1 MLKKFG
7 KAFLS
12 LFMMLTIMTVSY
24 AADVD
29 NIFGITA
36 HAASYK
42 EKATSMIEFYKN
54 GSALD
59 RKKVSDEE
67 LYVFGIFVSNF
78 LMPFQS
84 QVGSVSSDSF
94 VTQMAQMFFGDAYTA
109 QQLSDMKYTL
119 GLVQTA
125 QSDSR
130 KRLIQCVT
138 GTPVSASTLYMGFKG
153 FYSPTQQ
160 DGKRISN
167 LEQYFT
173 YEGSGYSIGNKPS
186 VEYGFDDVVW
196 ATGTSAFDVILG
208 QLISICPSQA
218 GVYMGTK
225 GNLTS
230 NLYVDCFGNI
240 SDSNGIVIVP
250 ACMNPFAFYNRYLDE
265 NRRPM
270 TSTGS
275 LCPVQLPINNA
286 FWMGTMVTPQ
296 SLSSRVGIAP
306 DSVIGGADNPTEESE
321 IVYTF
326 DYTVP
331 VGPDTSVGSPGLSF
345 GYKQDLKVSS
355 SFSVHEA
362 MFDDGGKHDE
372 LLDLST
378 LGACLLVFP
387 GSSLSDIAQLAME
400 LNHEYYALYS
410 TDDGVSYNDCCC
422 AITIMIDVNNLEDPV
437 GYGVSETDRD
447 GIGAGDNIPCFDS
460 STCAYP
466 ALSILNLLCIDSSD
480 GFSDA
485 LLEKLKSLKC
495 NIYTIYDPNS
505 SGDQAIAY
513 FNDYATMPYNCGTG
527 ILLSDN
533 LDFDTKITC
542 YESFTSDT
550 KVTKSLRDLWGEG
563 IDTPNELLGHITQ
576 FSYGMYTA
584 GELIRGD
591 MPSTPKK
598 DDVDLVY
605 TIMDTYISLPN
616 LYMPLSKWSDST
628 TILVGLNTLD
638 GDELGIYFDAAIN
651 KAFRDAWAKASGNE
665 DVSYATLI
673 GGSKKDGSDGYLMT
687 GKDGFFDAWN
697 FVGGTAIP
705 AGLFLDDIAL
715 FDTYNNFSDSLAE
728 SINVISMYRNKST
741 GTWWSADETF
751 GTSVKSVYR
760 QLVDATQDYINSLPN
775 DGDKLF
781 SYASNIAQRNQ
792 TQIKVSDGGPS
803 LSDYGSNSDSN
814 STSAQKAFETFMKIN
829 VGGIISD
836 ASTEAEKVENI
847 AGATSDFVA
856 SNEFYSGFDFNNYR
870 DELVRSCSNIAFN
883 YSSTEIPDEFFY
895 RTLLAAVLNDP
906 AWLITGGNTKYD
918 FTDGLL
924 HIVALMS
931 ISKGELSETII
942 DLTSVKDP
950 NWNLSNDKTELATA
964 LGFGVDDYSSTI
976 PNPDAV
982 SDTEAKW
989 WNPTT
994 WGNIFNT
1001 AVYMNHCFLQKAHPR
1016 MQDETVK
1023 KGIGAAVLAIIG
1035 GILVA
1040 VATIVIVAI
1049 VAGLAT
1055 VTCGLVLVAL
1065 AGVACLVGAAITAA
1079 NQSSSIAAQKAALY
1093 KYYSGGNF
1101 TGKNKVMADSAA
1113 AALGN
1118 NSDENCRAQNTPMI
1132 TRLIDAYGGS
1142 KDGVAGDLLAGNV
1155 YVSDYTLYGPRSSFS
1170 SALGGVSKVY
1180 TTQGIVDA
1188 DKISSKVGSYITN
1201 DVNLWGGIYYAYM
1214 VDIFGLT
1221 IKDNVMSSAQ
1231 LKTNLPAVPDFNDGN
1246 NMDLSSLLNGG
1257 DELDSEQA
1265 ETEKRRDLM
1274 QRFDLM
1280 TGLSTA
1286 ADYVSQWLSN
1296 TLNGFLIDAHNG
1308 ITGGSGSGN
1317 IANIGGGSLYTGYS
1331 SYLATSTLSEMP
1343 FTSWVM
1349 EYYNII
1355 YTVLMVIIL
1364 VLAIFM
1370 CVTGHRTIRKS
1381 IFSVLLMA
1389 FILLLPRLCIDSLVT
1404 ISNTVAQATY
1414 KDRFSFWAYAQ
1425 HQQYM
1430 TQMENAEKKDDKI
1443 EFLIVTNMQQAE
1455 DYYSSDKGV
1464 TLKWMSPKKSSYWDA
1479 LNGITGG
1486 SEDSLNMSVFK
1497 WLFQGQF
1504 SQTAYAT
1511 DPLATYVYR
1520 PYNDIAMSAR
1530 SWTKDKLTI
1539 SGTNFMA
1546 LGKKESEI
1554 LRESYVYDYAQGI
1567 KTYSSKLSVDWD
1579 IKPAHMNYDNAS
1591 GSGSSYKIANAKY
1604 VPDVSSSTSLGKIAN
1619 CYVWGYYYDPVTSLT
1634 LDSDSFVSTSDTTD
1648 YLKAYPCIKDSSAS
1662 SHTYAGL
1669 QKFGDSGVKGLDV
1682 SLELYYQYSES
1693 PYYYFYQMFKDA
1705 KSRYGNNSMKKLL
1718 MSDRFFKYSDVK
1730 NTAAVGK
1737 GEVTEGTLMDFLDLE
1752 SLFTFV
1758 IPYMQASNYYVDE
1771 WTDLWGMSVEAGDP
1785 EGFSDNLK
1793 GIWKMYAPWV
1803 DAMYDTSYA
1812 RGTIKIAGK
1821 RISLDDAINPGAYA
1835 EYRPM
1840 VFGMADAE
1848 RNYVATSDMT
1858 DVEKRI
1864 IKVLENTYIDLM
1876 YLNNY
1881 SDFDDEV
1888 LLSAAAMIA
1897 TFNFNEAFSE
1907 NAILGDNITMYPT
1920 GYEVKNFS
1928 YDSFMRMSLMN
1939 TTGAS
1944 VFSDEDIY
1952 TTVLENTSFVT
1963 GLLLIVND
1971 AVACY
1976 ALPVLKMVVLIGLF
1990 FLGLLICVGGFLSP
2004 PEKIIKFVGKQFLIP
2019 VGMFFGILV
2028 ANILISALFVG
2039 EGLTNYV
2046 GQRAV
2051 TVTTGDPT
2059 MTILLMLAINCLVC
2073 FGLYMTLKTLLRS
2086 FKVSLNWVVGAT
2098 VGFAGAILH
2107 KAKATLHGVAGTG
2120 ARVAGSVVRGVGNMA
2135 RTDTITSAIR
2145 GASNRRRQSRDSD
2158 SEPVKRY
2165 KGGSGSDSETDKHN
2179 SNVTA
2184 RSPEGL
2190 GHSSGNEANKTPTAL
2205 NEKSRILDKSDVK
2218 SSTETYVGEDGKTHK
2233 RKKYHTYARGTTSA
2247 ERKEAKGYSKQQ
2259 YAKSVAEINHAS
2271 QDVTGLNGFKKKRE
2285 LQKKYMTE
2293 AQFANGGKKLSRADK
2308 KKYAQKASSE
2318 IKAQRA
2324 AFATQRSEAK
2334 AAYHKSKQAIRDS
2347 KKGRMVDVTEEKTA
2361 ELRAKL
2367 KANQEKSA
2375 ASLAEREQKHQEIQE
2390 KRRESAQRHE
2400 AARKAAEE
2408 KRVADQRKR
2417 EEDFIHEMNYRE
2429 AQEKKA
2435 KFDRKDNQRK
2445 ASQVK
2450 KADNVAKYLQKNQGG
2465 KQAQAARDA
2474 GFDLSDKNLSKNS
2487 EFRDY
2492 VSKQTS
2498 KKNTQRSVAKKR
2510 GKK

>member
-1 MLKKFG
+1 MFKKIG

-36 HAASYK
+36 HAASYT

-59 RKKVSDEE
+59 RKKVSKDE
-67 LYVFGIFVSNF
+67 LYVFGVFVSNF

-84 QVGSVSSDSF
+84 QVGTMSSDAF
-94 VTQMAQMFFGDAYTA
+94 VTQMAQTFFGDAYTA

-119 GLVQTA
+119 GMVQTA
-125 QSDSR
+125 QSNSR
-130 KRLIQCVT
+130 RKIIDCDTRTPISVNSMYMNFT
-138 GTPVSASTLYMGFKG
+138 GF
-153 FYSPTQQ
+153 FSPTQL
-160 DGKRISN
+160 DNGSSSA
-167 LEQYFT
+167 LHYYT
-173 YEGSGYSIGNKPS
+173 YEGSSSKIS
-186 VEYGFDDVVW
+186 AVSTTADTCDFTDVVW
-196 ATGTSAFDVILG
+196 ASGISVCDVILG
-208 QLISICPSQA
+208 QLISVCPSQA
-218 GVYMGTK
+218 AVYMGTAS
-225 GNLTS
+225 NLTS
-230 NLYVDCFGNI
+230 ILFIDCFGNI
-240 SDSNGIVIVP
+240 SDSNNTVIVP
-250 ACMNPFAFYNRYLDE
+250 ACMNPFSFYNSYLDE
-265 NRRPM
+265 NRKPTVGLRDEI
-270 TSTGS
+270 T
-275 LCPVQLPINNA
+275 CPIQLPINNA
-286 FWMGTMVTPQ
+286 FWMGTMATPQ
-296 SLSSRVGIAP
+296 SLASRVSFKASKHNSAADDDDTVLEEVYFVTQSAYTSDSYYLARPGILP
-306 DSVIGGADNPTEESE
+306 YDSTSLDSDSGLI
-321 IVYTF
+321 Y
-326 DYTVP
+326 P
-331 VGPDTSVGSPGLSF
+331 VENIQNLAEGTATGQFVL
-345 GYKQDLKVSS
+345 
-355 SFSVHEA
+355 
-362 MFDDGGKHDE
+362 
-372 LLDLST
+372 LLD
-378 LGACLLVFP
+378 
-387 GSSLSDIAQLAME
+387 
-400 LNHEYYALYS
+400 
-410 TDDGVSYNDCCC
+410 
-422 AITIMIDVNNLEDPV
+422 
-437 GYGVSETDRD
+437 
-447 GIGAGDNIPCFDS
+447 
-460 STCAYP
+460 
-466 ALSILNLLCIDSSD
+466 
-480 GFSDA
+480 
-485 LLEKLKSLKC
+485 
-495 NIYTIYDPNS
+495 
-505 SGDQAIAY
+505 
-513 FNDYATMPYNCGTG
+513 
-527 ILLSDN
+527 
-533 LDFDTKITC
+533 
-542 YESFTSDT
+542 
-550 KVTKSLRDLWGEG
+550 
-563 IDTPNELLGHITQ
+563 NELLTKWKTSAPDNWYVSSFFSNVLGLSDTSSSLGLFPCLDTSLTYETDASLTFDLNGVHTSPVICDDGITLGIVLYPSQ
-576 FSYGMYTA
+576 IKDSSKPGAYWGAEDCYGLNKIFY
-584 GELIRGD
+584 ELMWDSDGNYKHTMFYMSSKAEEHTVTVD
-591 MPSTPKK
+591 GK
-598 DDVDLVY
+598 DVDIGDTSFTFTLSELPAAALGKAVYGNDDDIHCTLEYTGGALESGYIYSLQGDDLVAASSDDEEADTY
-605 TIMDTYISLPN
+605 SVMDCYISLSN
-616 LYMPLSKWSDST
+616 LYIPLSRWTNSST
-628 TILVGLNTLD
+628 VLTGIRSAD
-638 GDELGIYFDAAIN
+638 GDEIGIYFSPEISTYFIN
-651 KAFRDAWAKASGNE
+651 AWKTASGNSGK
-665 DVSYATLI
+665 SYADLT
-673 GGSKKDGSDGYLMT
+673 SEEYLVK
-687 GKDGFFDAWN
+687 GKDGYFDPWN
-697 FVGGTAIP
+697 FTGGTAIP
-705 AGLFLDDIAL
+705 YGLVLDDIAL
-715 FDTYNNFSDSLAE
+715 FDTYNSFSESLAD
-728 SINVISMYRNKST
+728 SISVISMYKNKT
-741 GTWWSADETF
+741 AATWWADDSSH
-751 GTSVKSVYR
+751 GVAVKSVYR
-760 QLVDATQDYINSLPN
+760 QIVDATQACIDAKNG
-775 DGDKLF
+775 DGWFTFAGD
-781 SYASNIAQRNQ
+781 IAKR
-792 TQIKVSDGGPS
+792 
-803 LSDYGSNSDSN
+803 
-814 STSAQKAFETFMKIN
+814 F
-829 VGGIISD
+829 
-836 ASTEAEKVENI
+836 AEGN
-847 AGATSDFVA
+847 
-856 SNEFYSGFDFNNYR
+856 FD
-870 DELVRSCSNIAFN
+870 D
-883 YSSTEIPDEFFY
+883 YSSTGVESAYTALMNIDIDSDMDIKNTAASNVSAIANLNTLPNGGSGDHDISYNDIISNCKSLAILDSVNQGEFAK
-895 RTLLAAVLNDP
+895 RAILATVLNDP
-906 AWLITGGNTKYD
+906 AWLIADNYLFKSVVVLQIILEGDSVDGIPCSMPTFSDKIESLNDTSSFDLGKVRSTPLPNVAADDVTKINNFGD
-918 FTDGLL
+918 LFTK
-924 HIVALMS
+924 AF
-931 ISKGELSETII
+931 
-942 DLTSVKDP
+942 
-950 NWNLSNDKTELATA
+950 AT
-964 LGFGVDDYSSTI
+964 
-976 PNPDAV
+976 
-982 SDTEAKW
+982 
-989 WNPTT
+989 TT
-994 WGNIFNT
+994 
-1001 AVYMNHCFLQKAHPR
+1001 YLNHCFLQKAHPA
-1016 MQDETVK
+1016 MPTKTQHANWGGVIIQFVGFAMLAVATAIMLAAIAAGTVIT
-1023 KGIGAAVLAIIG
+1023 GGTLVLAIG
-1035 GILVA
+1035 GVVLCAAGLVA
-1040 VATIVIVAI
+1040 GTY
-1049 VAGLAT
+1049 T
-1055 VTCGLVLVAL
+1055 LVSLSDQRSAL
-1065 AGVACLVGAAITAA
+1065 
-1079 NQSSSIAAQKAALY
+1079 NE
-1093 KYYSGGNF
+1093 YYSKGNF
-1101 TGKNKVMADSAA
+1101 VGKNAIIAEDMQALISGSAGSDKA
-1113 AALGN
+1113 MVNRLTDAY
-1118 NSDENCRAQNTPMI
+1118 SDKDEN
-1132 TRLIDAYGGS
+1132 LGG
-1142 KDGVAGDLLAGNV
+1142 DI
-1155 YVSDYTLYGPRSSFS
+1155 YVSDYTLYGPYGSLG
-1170 SALGGVSKVY
+1170 SALSGVAKVY

-1214 VDIFGLT
+1214 FDIFGLT
-1221 IKDNVMSSAQ
+1221 IEDNVMSSAQ
-1231 LKTNLPAVPDFNDGN
+1231 LKTNFPVVPDNITSES
-1246 NMDLSSLLNGG
+1246 NMDLASLLNGG
-1257 DELDSEQA
+1257 DDIDSEQA
-1265 ETEKRRDLM
+1265 EAEQRRDLM

-1286 ADYVSQWLSN
+1286 ADYVSQWLNN
-1296 TLNGFLIDAHNG
+1296 TLNGFLIDTHNG

-1317 IANIGGGSLYTGYS
+1317 IANIGGGSIYTGYS
-1331 SYLATSTLSEMP
+1331 SYLATASLSEMP

-1430 TQMENAEKKDDKI
+1430 TKIQNAESKNDKI

-1455 DYYSSDKGV
+1455 DYYSEDKGV

-1486 SEDSLNMSVFK
+1486 SEDSLNMSIFK

-1504 SQTAYAT
+1504 SQTSYST

-1530 SWTKDKLTI
+1530 SLVLQNI
-1539 SGTNFMA
+1539 VVSGNNF
-1546 LGKKESEI
+1546 LSVGKKDSNI
-1554 LRESYVYDYAQGI
+1554 VREAYAYDYAQGMQA
-1567 KTYSSKLSVDWD
+1567 YVDKLAIDWD
-1579 IKPAHMNYDNAS
+1579 IKPAH
-1591 GSGSSYKIANAKY
+1591 SSYDPARGAVTANKIPGADYTLSLTKDALSKILYGYTYAYFNET
-1604 VPDVSSSTSLGKIAN
+1604 VTSTSL
-1619 CYVWGYYYDPVTSLT
+1619 
-1634 LDSDSFVSTSDTTD
+1634 DSESFVDASDTTG
-1648 YLKAYPCIKDSSAS
+1648 YLAAYPCIKNSSATGTTAAGMQKLADSGSKGIDSS
-1662 SHTYAGL
+1662 
-1669 QKFGDSGVKGLDV
+1669 V
-1682 SLELYYQYSES
+1682 ELYYQYSES
-1693 PYYYFYQMFKDA
+1693 PYYYFYQMFKSA
-1705 KSRYGNNSMKKLL
+1705 KSRYGDNSMKKLL
-1718 MSDRFFKYSDVK
+1718 MSDRFFKYSDAK
-1730 NTAAVGK
+1730 NAAAVGK
-1737 GEVTEGTLMDFLDLE
+1737 GEVPDGTLMDFLDLE

-1758 IPYMQASNYYVDE
+1758 IPYLQESNYYVDE

-1821 RISLDDAINPGAYA
+1821 RISLDDAINPGAYT

-1840 VFGMADAE
+1840 VFGLADAE

-1864 IKVLENTYIDLM
+1864 IEVLENTYIDLM

-1990 FLGLLICVGGFLSP
+1990 FLGLLICIGGFLSP

-2120 ARVAGSVVRGVGNMA
+2120 ARVAGGVVRGVGKMA
-2135 RTDTITSAIR
+2135 RTNAVTSAIK
-2145 GASNRRRQSRDSD
+2145 GANNRRRQSRDSD

-2165 KGGSGSDSETDKHN
+2165 KGGSGSSSETDKHN
-2179 SNVTA
+2179 SNVTAEKTRTA

-2259 YAKSVAEINHAS
+2259 YAKSMAEINHAS
-2271 QDVTGLNGFKKKRE
+2271 QDVTGLSGFKKKRE

-2318 IKAQRA
+2318 IKAQRT

-2334 AAYHKSKQAIRDS
+2334 AAYHKSKQTIRDS

-2361 ELRAKL
+2361 ELRAKM

-2375 ASLAEREQKHQEIQE
+2375 ASLAEREKKHQEIQE
-2390 KRRESAQRHE
+2390 KRRESVQKHE

-2408 KRVADQRKR
+2408 KRAADQRKR

-2474 GFDLSDKNLSKNS
+2474 GFDLGDKNLSKNS

-2498 KKNTQRSVAKKR
+2498 KKNTQRSVVKKR